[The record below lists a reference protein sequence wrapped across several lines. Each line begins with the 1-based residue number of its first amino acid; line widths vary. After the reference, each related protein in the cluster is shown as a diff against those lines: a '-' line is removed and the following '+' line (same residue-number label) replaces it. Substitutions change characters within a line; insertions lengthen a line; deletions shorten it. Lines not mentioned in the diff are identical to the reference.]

1 MDKTD
6 ILFNEFIAFSPVHR
20 CVLFINLSMVTLVPL
35 PGTERTRTLSIKL
48 SMTANPKPAR
58 SPPRVVNSGSIAWR
72 TSIMPH
78 PRSLILMRT
87 SPSANSPTHMYISPH
102 ARGIGVDDAVL

>member
-1 MDKTD
+1 
-6 ILFNEFIAFSPVHR
+6 
-20 CVLFINLSMVTLVPL
+20 MVTVVPF
-35 PGTERTRTLSIKL
+35 PGLERTLTVSIKL

-87 SPSANSPTHMYISPH
+87 SPSSNSPTHMYISPTL
-102 ARGIGVDDAVL
+102 AG